1 MSYLDRIKAC
11 NNADL
16 GGFIPL
22 RVAGTGVG
30 WIRKRFAEHLA
41 AWPRVFLVSTRS
53 VDMHP
58 ALDSFSSLTAAVAE
72 VTRALVEQGII
83 DRSHGE

>member
-16 GGFIPL
+16 DGFIPL

-30 WIRKRFAEHLA
+30 WMRKGFAEHLA
-41 AWPRVFLVSTRS
+41 AWPRVFLVSARS
-53 VDMHP
+53 VDLHP
-58 ALDSFSSLTAAVAE
+58 TLDSFSARTGAVAV
-72 VTRALVEQGII
+72 VTRALVEQGI
-83 DRSHGE
+83 E